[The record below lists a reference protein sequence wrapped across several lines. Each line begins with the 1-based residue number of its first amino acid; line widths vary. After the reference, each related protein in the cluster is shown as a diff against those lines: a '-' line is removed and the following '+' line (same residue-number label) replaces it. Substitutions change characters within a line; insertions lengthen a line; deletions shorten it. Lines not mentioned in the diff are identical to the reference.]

1 MCCRLYNKG
10 EVMKST
16 PSKLAE
22 EQFEYAHKKAFE
34 LIADLTRDGCKGST
48 IQTTFMA
55 GAAISASFNDMD
67 KEKFMD
73 GCSKVYDVYKDFGA
87 QADKMIDGMKP

>member
-1 MCCRLYNKG
+1 MTN
-10 EVMKST
+10 T
-16 PSKLAE
+16 ASKLAE

-34 LIADLTRDGCKGST
+34 LIAYLTKDGCKGST

-67 KEKFMD
+67 KEKFID

-87 QADKMIDGMKP
+87 QADKIIDEMKP